1 MLAQDK
7 TDSKGDSSVLQE
19 TQQDLEISRQC
30 ESCTAEEDALSRK
43 ESLSSE
49 SKTTHPDVNATE
61 DVTEGLSA
69 EESSSV
75 PLLGQE
81 PAEHTEPETQ
91 ERESSSTLRSRLGTK
106 GELVVAP
113 CCCFCVYMP
122 MLCLGIGKM

>member
-30 ESCTAEEDALSRK
+30 ESCTAEEDALLRK

-106 GELVVAP
+106 GELVLLIV
-113 CCCFCVYMP
+113 V
-122 MLCLGIGKM
+122 LDQS